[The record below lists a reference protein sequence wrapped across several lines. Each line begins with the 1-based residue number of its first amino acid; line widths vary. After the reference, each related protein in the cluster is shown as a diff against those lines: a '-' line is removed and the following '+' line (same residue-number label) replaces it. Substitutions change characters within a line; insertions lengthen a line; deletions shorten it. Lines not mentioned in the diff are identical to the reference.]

1 MRQDRFEPVAFDHT
15 GMHVHAKPGRDA
27 QAVVVFVHGFT
38 GSGYAT
44 WGMWP
49 ELVFD
54 QSSEE
59 PLDVATYEYA
69 TLHKAWLRR
78 HIGANLPEVAS
89 QLADW
94 IRSLHQDNGYQDVY
108 LVTHSLGGLVAEAA
122 VMRYLTSLG
131 TGTPPVTAVAALYLL
146 ASPRLGTGLALAPLR
161 GMVPEVEWLRKH
173 SQQAAAAEGFM
184 QEHVE
189 SSGLAASAN
198 HRSYLIPRYS
208 AIAGNDRVVAKMSG
222 LFGVPE
228 SQRLRLSGNHRSL
241 VKPDELNQEQH
252 RRLLRIVRSSGE
264 NRRAWRRQKRHES
277 RFPAKSS
284 ISSEA
289 SSSLIVELQ
298 GDNVT
303 GSMEQAYNQAR
314 LSAGA
319 TEFCIYDRRNPGA
332 PAEQQ
337 TDLLITVHDAKSVV
351 DENERCR
358 EVVQDA
364 FNSYHAQRNLT
375 LLIVPIGSDWK
386 QAEETVK
393 SWLPKPPHRA
403 LSVEGAATL
412 PHFKGLVAQWI
423 DVVVGRDPLRW
434 PQAQQLP
441 FESTEG
447 RDFV

>member
-1 MRQDRFEPVAFDHT
+1 MN
-15 GMHVHAKPGRDA
+15 VHAKTGRQA

-38 GSGYAT
+38 GGGYAT

-49 ELVFD
+49 RLVFD
-54 QSSEE
+54 QISEE

-78 HIGANLPEVAS
+78 HLGANLHEVAS

-94 IRSLHQDNGYQDVY
+94 IRSLHEDNGYRDIY

-122 VMRYLTSLG
+122 VMRYLRSLG
-131 TGTPPVTAVAALYLL
+131 TRVQEVTAVAALYLL
-146 ASPRLGTGLALAPLR
+146 ASPRLGTGLALGPLR
-161 GMVPEVEWLRKH
+161 GLVPEIEWLRKH
-173 SQQAAAAEGFM
+173 STQAADSEGFM

-189 SSGLAASAN
+189 SSGRAASAN

-208 AIAGNDRVVAKMSG
+208 AMAGNDRVVAKMSG

-228 SQRLRLSGNHRSL
+228 SQRLQLSGNHRSL

-252 RRLLRIVRSSGE
+252 RRLLKIVRSSGE

-277 RFPAKSS
+277 HFSTGPAVDD
-284 ISSEA
+284 EA
-289 SSSLIVELQ
+289 QSSLIVELQ
-298 GDNVT
+298 GDNVS
-303 GSMEQAYNQAR
+303 GAIEQAYNQAR
-314 LSAGA
+314 LSVGV
-319 TEFCIYDRRNPGA
+319 TEFNIYDRRNPGA
-332 PAEQQ
+332 LPSQR
-337 TDLLITVHDAKSVV
+337 TDLLITVQDAKSVV
-351 DENERCR
+351 DEHERCR
-358 EVVQDA
+358 EVVRDA
-364 FNSYHAQRNLT
+364 FNAYQMQNNLT
-375 LLIVPIGSDWK
+375 LLVVPIGPDWK

-403 LSVEGAATL
+403 MSVEGVATL
-412 PHFKGLVAQWI
+412 AEFKDLVAQWI

-434 PQAQQLP
+434 SRALQRP